1 MKSRL
6 FLIPFMLVVGIA
18 CNQEKTTKYPPFS
31 AQQEPDRGEA
41 AIVQGKIKNL
51 QVYPH
56 IKEVT
61 LTLPDFSVAG
71 EVHVSPIDS
80 TGEFSFTIYPM
91 VPRELSLT
99 PIEDRLMIAPG
110 DTLYIEHDFSD
121 ITNSQFSGSAAEV
134 NRQIAQFRNRYLGR
148 FNFSYD
154 LPYLEYKQA
163 CDKQLEET
171 VEKLSLFQKEFNTS
185 ELFNR
190 WAEKQIRLDYYRELF
205 FFPYQHFIR
214 TQQEFTEKEAYYTFL
229 PEVEK
234 TIDETMILSSYFDVM
249 ARYILRKRMGSDPV
263 PKESKVALSIT
274 ETLKLFQ
281 EVPDNPFFSQFAIAT
296 HLGFSTKANNTQEIE
311 ENEEQLNRLITHPFL
326 RTSLQKEYNRIKAYK
341 VNPTIYSDAV
351 MGRNLLEK
359 QGTSVHPQDSFNIV
373 KRVVDQNPG
382 EVLYVDI
389 WAPWCGPCIRQMP
402 DSKKLSDYFS
412 DQPVTFVYLNI
423 GGTYQQ
429 WKETINKYELSG
441 IHLFLTDKEWQDVVK
456 RFNAKGIPYY
466 LLFNKGGVMVD
477 FGNHLLPSLPE
488 TKAAIEKLVEQ

>member
-1 MKSRL
+1 MKSRH
-6 FLIPFMLVVGIA
+6 FLISFMLVVGIA
-18 CNQEKTTKYPPFS
+18 CNQEKATKYPPFS
-31 AQQEPDRGEA
+31 AQQETDRGEA
-41 AIVQGKIKNL
+41 AIVEGKILNL

-61 LTLPDFSVAG
+61 LTLPDFSVTG

-80 TGEFSFTIYPM
+80 SGEFRFTIYPI
-91 VPRELSLT
+91 VPRELFLT
-99 PIEDRLMIAPG
+99 PIEDQLMIAPG

-121 ITNSQFSGSAAEV
+121 ITNSRFSGSAAEV

-154 LPYLEYKQA
+154 LPYLEYKEA

-190 WAEKQIRLDYYRELF
+190 WAEKQIRLDYYHALLF
-205 FFPYQHFIR
+205 FPFQHFLR
-214 TQQEFTEKEAYYTFL
+214 TKEEFTERETYYAFL

-326 RTSLQKEYNRIKAYK
+326 RAALQKGYNRIKAYK
-341 VNPTIYSDAV
+341 ANPTIYSNAV
-351 MGRNLLEK
+351 MGRNLLERS
-359 QGTSVHPQDSFNIV
+359 GAGVHPQDSFNIV
-373 KRVVDQNPG
+373 KKIIDENPG
-382 EVLYVDI
+382 QVLYIDI

-423 GGTYQQ
+423 GGTDLQ

-441 IHLFLTDKEWQDVVK
+441 IHLYLTDKEWQDVMK
-456 RFNAKGIPYY
+456 RFNARGIPYY
-466 LLFNKGGVMVD
+466 LLFNKEGVMVD
-477 FGNHLLPSLPE
+477 FGHHLLPSLPE
-488 TKAAIEKLVEQ
+488 TRTAIEKLVK

>member
-1 MKSRL
+1 MKSRH
-6 FLIPFMLVVGIA
+6 FLISFMLVVGIA
-18 CNQEKTTKYPPFS
+18 CNQEKAMKYPPFS
-31 AQQEPDRGEA
+31 AQQETDRGEA
-41 AIVQGKIKNL
+41 AIVEGKIQNL

-61 LTLPDFSVAG
+61 LTLPDFSVTG

-80 TGEFSFTIYPM
+80 SGEFRFTIYPI

-99 PIEDRLMIAPG
+99 PIEDQLMIAPG

-121 ITNSQFSGSAAEV
+121 ITNSRFSGSAAEV

-190 WAEKQIRLDYYRELF
+190 WAEKQIRLDYYHALLF
-205 FFPYQHFIR
+205 FPFQHFLR
-214 TQQEFTEKEAYYTFL
+214 TKEEFTERETYYAFL

-326 RTSLQKEYNRIKAYK
+326 RAALQKGYNRLKR
-341 VNPTIYSDAV
+341 T
-351 MGRNLLEK
+351 K
-359 QGTSVHPQDSFNIV
+359 QI
-373 KRVVDQNPG
+373 
-382 EVLYVDI
+382 
-389 WAPWCGPCIRQMP
+389 
-402 DSKKLSDYFS
+402 
-412 DQPVTFVYLNI
+412 
-423 GGTYQQ
+423 QQ
-429 WKETINKYELSG
+429 S
-441 IHLFLTDKEWQDVVK
+441 
-456 RFNAKGIPYY
+456 IP
-466 LLFNKGGVMVD
+466 M
-477 FGNHLLPSLPE
+477 
-488 TKAAIEKLVEQ
+488 Q

>member
-1 MKSRL
+1 MKSRH
-6 FLIPFMLVVGIA
+6 FLISFMLVVGIA
-18 CNQEKTTKYPPFS
+18 CNQEKAMKYPPFS
-31 AQQEPDRGEA
+31 AQQETDRGEA
-41 AIVQGKIKNL
+41 AIVEGKILNL

-61 LTLPDFSVAG
+61 LTLPDFSVTG

-80 TGEFSFTIYPM
+80 SGEFRFTIYPI

-99 PIEDRLMIAPG
+99 PIEDQLMIAPG

-121 ITNSQFSGSAAEV
+121 ITNSRFSGSAAEV

-154 LPYLEYKQA
+154 LPYLEYKEA

-171 VEKLSLFQKEFNTS
+171 VEKLSLFQKEGNTS

-190 WAEKQIRLDYYRELF
+190 WAEKQIRLDYYHALLF
-205 FFPYQHFIR
+205 FPFQHFLR
-214 TQQEFTEKEAYYTFL
+214 TKEEFTERETYYAFL

-326 RTSLQKEYNRIKAYK
+326 RAALQKGYNRIKAYK
-341 VNPTIYSDAV
+341 ANPTIYSNAV
-351 MGRNLLEK
+351 MGRNLLERS
-359 QGTSVHPQDSFNIV
+359 GAGVHPQDSFNIV
-373 KRVVDQNPG
+373 KKIIDENPG
-382 EVLYVDI
+382 QVLYIDI

-423 GGTYQQ
+423 GGTDLQ

-441 IHLFLTDKEWQDVVK
+441 IHLYLTEKEWQDVTK
-456 RFNAKGIPYY
+456 RFNARGIPYY
-466 LLFNKGGVMVD
+466 LLFNKEGVMVD
-477 FGNHLLPSLPE
+477 FGHHLLPSLPE
-488 TKAAIEKLVEQ
+488 TRTAIEKLLE

>member
-1 MKSRL
+1 MKSRH
-6 FLIPFMLVVGIA
+6 FLISFMLVVGIA
-18 CNQEKTTKYPPFS
+18 CNQEKATKYPPFS
-31 AQQEPDRGEA
+31 AQQETDRGET
-41 AIVQGKIKNL
+41 AIVEGKILNL

-61 LTLPDFSVAG
+61 LTLPDFSVTG

-80 TGEFSFTIYPM
+80 SGEFRFTIYPI
-91 VPRELSLT
+91 VPRELFLT
-99 PIEDRLMIAPG
+99 PIEDQLMIAPG

-121 ITNSQFSGSAAEV
+121 ITNSRFSGSAAEV

-154 LPYLEYKQA
+154 LPYLEYKEA

-171 VEKLSLFQKEFNTS
+171 AEKLSLFQKEFNTS

-190 WAEKQIRLDYYRELF
+190 WAEKQIRLDYYHALLF
-205 FFPYQHFIR
+205 FPFQHFLR
-214 TQQEFTEKEAYYTFL
+214 TKEEFTERETYYAFL

-326 RTSLQKEYNRIKAYK
+326 RAALQKGYNRIKAYK
-341 VNPTIYSDAV
+341 ANPTIYSNAV
-351 MGRNLLEK
+351 MGRNLLERS
-359 QGTSVHPQDSFNIV
+359 GAGVHPQDSFNIV
-373 KRVVDQNPG
+373 KKIIDENPG
-382 EVLYVDI
+382 QVLYIDI

-423 GGTYQQ
+423 GGTDLQ

-441 IHLFLTDKEWQDVVK
+441 IHLYLTDKEWQDVMK
-456 RFNAKGIPYY
+456 RFNARGIPYY
-466 LLFNKGGVMVD
+466 LLFNKEGVMVD
-477 FGNHLLPSLPE
+477 FGHHLLPSLPE
-488 TKAAIEKLVEQ
+488 TRTAIEKLVK

>member
-1 MKSRL
+1 MKSRH
-6 FLIPFMLVVGIA
+6 FLISFMLVVGIA
-18 CNQEKTTKYPPFS
+18 CNQEKATKYPPFS
-31 AQQEPDRGEA
+31 AQQETDRGET
-41 AIVQGKIKNL
+41 AIVEGKILNL

-61 LTLPDFSVAG
+61 LTLPDFSVTG

-80 TGEFSFTIYPM
+80 SGEFRFTIYPI
-91 VPRELSLT
+91 VPRELFLT
-99 PIEDRLMIAPG
+99 PIEDQLMIAPG

-121 ITNSQFSGSAAEV
+121 ITNSRFSGSAAEV

-154 LPYLEYKQA
+154 LPYLEYKEA

-190 WAEKQIRLDYYRELF
+190 WAEKQIRLDYYHALLF
-205 FFPYQHFIR
+205 FPFQHFLR
-214 TQQEFTEKEAYYTFL
+214 TKEEFTERETYYAFL

-311 ENEEQLNRLITHPFL
+311 ENEAQLNRLITHPFL
-326 RTSLQKEYNRIKAYK
+326 RAALQKEYNRIKAYK
-341 VNPTIYSDAV
+341 ANPTIYSNTV
-351 MGRNLLEK
+351 MGRDLLERS
-359 QGTSVHPQDSFNIV
+359 GAGVHPQDSFNIV
-373 KRVVDQNPG
+373 KQIIDENPG
-382 EVLYVDI
+382 QVLYIDI

-423 GGTYQQ
+423 GGTDLQ

-441 IHLFLTDKEWQDVVK
+441 IHLYLTDKEWQDVMK
-456 RFNAKGIPYY
+456 RFNARGIPYY
-466 LLFNKGGVMVD
+466 LLFNKEGVMVD
-477 FGNHLLPSLPE
+477 FGHHLLPSLPE
-488 TKAAIEKLVEQ
+488 TRTAIEKLVK

>member
-1 MKSRL
+1 MKSRH
-6 FLIPFMLVVGIA
+6 FLISFMLVVGIA
-18 CNQEKTTKYPPFS
+18 CNQEKATKYPPFS
-31 AQQEPDRGEA
+31 AQQETDRGEA
-41 AIVQGKIKNL
+41 AIVEGKILNL

-61 LTLPDFSVAG
+61 LTLPDFSVTG

-80 TGEFSFTIYPM
+80 SGEFRFTIYPI
-91 VPRELSLT
+91 VPRELFLT
-99 PIEDRLMIAPG
+99 PIEDQLMIAPG

-121 ITNSQFSGSAAEV
+121 ITNSRFSGSAAEV

-154 LPYLEYKQA
+154 LPYLEYKEA

-190 WAEKQIRLDYYRELF
+190 WAEKQIRLDYYHALLF
-205 FFPYQHFIR
+205 FPFQHFLR
-214 TQQEFTEKEAYYTFL
+214 TKEEFTERETYYAFL

-326 RTSLQKEYNRIKAYK
+326 RAALQKEYNRIKAYK
-341 VNPTIYSDAV
+341 ANPTIYSNTV
-351 MGRNLLEK
+351 MGRDLLERS
-359 QGTSVHPQDSFNIV
+359 GAGVHPQDSFNIV
-373 KRVVDQNPG
+373 KQIIDENPG
-382 EVLYVDI
+382 QVLYIDI

-423 GGTYQQ
+423 GGTDLQ

-441 IHLFLTDKEWQDVVK
+441 IHLYLTDKEWQDVMK
-456 RFNAKGIPYY
+456 RFNARGIPYY
-466 LLFNKGGVMVD
+466 LLFNKEGVMVD
-477 FGNHLLPSLPE
+477 FGHHLLPSLPE
-488 TKAAIEKLVEQ
+488 TRTAIEKLVK